1 MGQIKNI
8 KLHIVTDIKVNRS
21 KVTTRMAVLTDDSGN
36 VAMDEATVA
45 KETEEQR
52 LYNDVLQTSRFFTS
66 LVELLPAKFYLG
78 HRGEEEENVFNPKH
92 MKKRKKK
99 KPPADK
105 KFLAKKAKLFKLD
118 PSQHKTITELQE
130 EVEKK
135 EKEEL
140 AKNLPRITMPTKI
153 QPISV
158 SEVTSTQSLA
168 DLHDKLHAKMDELRG
183 NRKVV
188 PEKGDKI
195 NDRKRKHLDKKKL
208 SSEKKRKEK
217 ESGNIKISNAIEN
230 NALNNNNNN
239 KNKNNGNDIVF
250 SKFDFATSVK
260 EREPKNKKKKKD
272 LKQLLNIAES
282 KQNELKLLEET
293 DAEKAKE
300 TKTEMC
306 WDSALQKAGGT
317 KIKDNPKLLKKTL
330 KRKEKEK
337 SKSEKVWK
345 DRVDTVE
352 KNKEEK
358 QKLRKQHLK
367 ERREAG
373 NGKKKG
379 GGAKK
384 KKKPPKKHTPGF

>member
-1 MGQIKNI
+1 MG
-8 KLHIVTDIKVNRS
+8 VNRS
-21 KVTTRMAVLTDDSGN
+21 KVTTTRMAVLTEDSGN
-36 VAMDEATVA
+36 VVAMDETTAVA
-45 KETEEQR
+45 METEEQQ

-99 KPPADK
+99 PPPADK

-140 AKNLPRITMPTKI
+140 AKDLPRITMATKI

-158 SEVTSTQSLA
+158 SEVSSTQSLA
-168 DLHDKLHAKMDELRG
+168 DLHDKLHAKRDQLRG

-188 PEKGDKI
+188 PEDKI
-195 NDRKRKHLDKKKL
+195 NDRKRKHLDKKKVNI
-208 SSEKKRKEK
+208 EKKRKEK
-217 ESGNIKISNAIEN
+217 ESGNIKVSNAIEN
-230 NALNNNNNN
+230 NALNNNKNNN
-239 KNKNNGNDIVF
+239 KNNNNNNSNDVVF

-260 EREPKNKKKKKD
+260 ERDPKKKKKKKD
-272 LKQLLNIAES
+272 LKQLLTIAET

-300 TKTEMC
+300 TKAEMC
-306 WDSALQKAGGT
+306 WDSALQKASGT

-345 DRVDTVE
+345 DRVDNVE
-352 KNKEEK
+352 KKKEEK

-379 GGAKK
+379 GGKK
-384 KKKPPKKHTPGF
+384 KKKPPKK

>member
-1 MGQIKNI
+1 M
-8 KLHIVTDIKVNRS
+8 DE
-21 KVTTRMAVLTDDSGN
+21 TTT
-36 VAMDEATVA
+36 VAM
-45 KETEEQR
+45 ETEEQQ

-99 KPPADK
+99 PPADK

-140 AKNLPRITMPTKI
+140 AKDLPRITMATKI

-158 SEVTSTQSLA
+158 SEVSSTQSLA
-168 DLHDKLHAKMDELRG
+168 DLHDKLHAKMDQLRG
-183 NRKVV
+183 NRKLV
-188 PEKGDKI
+188 PPQKEDKI

-208 SSEKKRKEK
+208 NSEKKRKEK

-239 KNKNNGNDIVF
+239 KNKNNGNDVVF

-260 EREPKNKKKKKD
+260 ERDPKNKKKKKD
-272 LKQLLNIAES
+272 LKQLLTIAES

-300 TKTEMC
+300 TKAEMC
-306 WDSALQKAGGT
+306 WDSALQKASGT

-345 DRVDTVE
+345 DRVESVE
-352 KNKEEK
+352 KKKEEK

-379 GGAKK
+379 GGKK